1 MARPEIEGRV
11 IRHIDLNCT
20 RGNSNKDY
28 RITIS
33 YVEFSGYS
41 VDSEY
46 GPAGSLRN
54 GQILGAGL
62 GFPAAEKIAYDLRFS
77 KEKKG
82 YGLVSDRSY
91 PSNRVPDGGLAAE
104 KQSEE
109 KVPHRLLKS
118 IVDVSAVNSEIKTL
132 LF

>member
-33 YVEFSGYS
+33 YVELSGYS
-41 VDSEY
+41 VYSEY
-46 GPAGSLRN
+46 GPVGSLRN
-54 GQILGAGL
+54 GQVLGAGL
-62 GFPAAEKIAYDLRFS
+62 GFPAAEKIASDLRFN

-82 YGLVSDRSY
+82 YVLVSDRSY
-91 PSNRVPDGGLAAE
+91 PSGNVPDRGLAVEKQAAE
-104 KQSEE
+104 KAPPR
-109 KVPHRLLKS
+109 VLKS
-118 IVDVSAVNSEIKTL
+118 IADVSAVTSEIKTL
-132 LF
+132 FF